1 MSILWAFAFLV
12 YIIDCK
18 AAFLYTQ
25 SVSVVSSIHFR
36 YLYIRKGKSV
46 LKYYWIIARTWY
58 LSESIRK
65 PKKGC
70 AFQESTRSVP
80 AILVLW
86 ITWAPSLRINVKS
99 GLFDYRYNMI
109 ACHSVTE
116 GYKRT
121 GNGWC
126 TWGQKMIDH
135 LTHVCFSV
143 LMLCDWL
150 SLISHFPTLER
161 TIKPLS
167 EELIERVI
175 QIAHIWGSKRGEVTK
190 TISFVQAFSS
200 LSTWMTS

>member
-1 MSILWAFAFLV
+1 MSLWKYSETEKRMRIPRKHA
-12 YIIDCK
+12 
-18 AAFLYTQ
+18 
-25 SVSVVSSIHFR
+25 VSSCYFSALNH
-36 YLYIRKGKSV
+36 L
-46 LKYYWIIARTWY
+46 A
-58 LSESIRK
+58 
-65 PKKGC
+65 
-70 AFQESTRSVP
+70 
-80 AILVLW
+80 
-86 ITWAPSLRINVKS
+86 WAPSLRSNVKS

-126 TWGQKMIDH
+126 TWGEKMIEH

-143 LMLCDWL
+143 LMLCDRL

-200 LSTWMTS
+200 LSPWMTS

>member
-1 MSILWAFAFLV
+1 M
-12 YIIDCK
+12 YIIHCK
-18 AAFLYTQ
+18 PAFLYIQ
-25 SVSVVSSIHFR
+25 SVSVVSSIHVR
-36 YLYIRKGKSV
+36 YLYIKKGKSV
-46 LKYYWIIARTWY
+46 QKYYCIIGRTWC
-58 LSESIRK
+58 LSESIGK

-80 AILVLW
+80 VILVLW
-86 ITWAPSLRINVKS
+86 VTWAPSLRNIES
-99 GLFDYRYNMI
+99 GLFDYRYYTI

-126 TWGQKMIDH
+126 TWGEKMTKH
-135 LTHVCFSV
+135 LTYVCFSV

-150 SLISHFPTLER
+150 SLISHLPTLER

-175 QIAHIWGSKRGEVTK
+175 QIAHIWGSKRGDVTK
-190 TISFVQAFSS
+190 TTSFVQAFSS
-200 LSTWMTS
+200 LSPWMTS